1 MSGRAFA
8 ESILTRSINWGY
20 WSRIAIRLVR
30 CRIQVLAR
38 CKSCIRTGLR
48 ELRSRTAGLLSGLF
62 IDRAAVLLNN
72 VWHTSKTPNGE
83 SLCPMCRMMAE
94 AR

>member
-8 ESILTRSINWGY
+8 ESILTRFINWGY
-20 WSRIAIRLVR
+20 WSRIAIDLLDAEFSRL
-30 CRIQVLAR
+30 R

-48 ELRSRTAGLLSGLF
+48 ELRSRTADLLSGLF

-83 SLCPMCRMMAE
+83 NYVRCA
-94 AR
+94 A